1 MDPKNNTSSERIRQ
15 GVSAHLPSCMVM
27 LAGARQVSTNRADQA
42 RRNAEDGKSLLRKSA
57 VRSLTGNVPSEN
69 RVILGNVPSIN
80 QEGSPR
86 WEARKG
92 LGVPEAYPHRL
103 DYEVKGEWK

>member
-1 MDPKNNTSSERIRQ
+1 M
-15 GVSAHLPSCMVM
+15 
-27 LAGARQVSTNRADQA
+27 
-42 RRNAEDGKSLLRKSA
+42 
-57 VRSLTGNVPSEN
+57 RSLTGNVPSEN

-92 LGVPEAYPHRL
+92 SGVPEAYPHRL
-103 DYEVKGEWK
+103 DYEVKGVWK